1 MKGVRNGDEVLPAH
15 RDDERFVVARLV
27 DVIEKAE
34 ILQRL
39 QNIDGVA
46 HPVGVP
52 ANRILTRN
60 LMDRLDAVSD
70 EAFLFV
76 ARELVGV
83 LPHSAMS
90 GGLVTAAHDLLS
102 EIG

>member
-1 MKGVRNGDEVLPAH
+1 
-15 RDDERFVVARLV
+15 
-27 DVIEKAE
+27 
-34 ILQRL
+34 
-39 QNIDGVA
+39 
-46 HPVGVP
+46 
-52 ANRILTRN
+52 
-60 LMDRLDAVSD
+60 MDRLDAVSD